1 MGYNTLILPGTD
13 HGGISTQSVV
23 EKQIAK
29 EKLSRYDLGREAF
42 TGRVNDWAEQYGG
55 TILSQLKRL
64 GCAYDWERTRYTLD
78 ADYTDAILTVFE
90 KLYAEGYIYLGYR
103 IVNWCPFHRT
113 AISDIEVEHEEE
125 QSFLYHIRYDFTDCS
140 GSVTV
145 ATTRPETMLGDTAV
159 AVNPKDPRYAGQIGK
174 TLTLP
179 LVNREIPLIGD
190 DFAQMEF
197 GTGAVKVTPAHD
209 PNDYEG
215 GPAESS
221 AFDYGNR
228 PGREHE
234 RERGGV
240 CRVRPL
246 RGAERRFLPTSKN
259 RASS

>member
-1 MGYNTLILPGTD
+1 MSESNEQLPTRYEPQATEAEIYQRWLAAGCFRAVPDEREKRFCITIPPPNITGALHLGHALNNTIMDTLGRWKRMLGYNTLILPGTD

-42 TGRVNDWAEQYGG
+42 TGRVNEWAEQYGG

-90 KLYAEGYIYLGYR
+90 KLYAKGYIYLGYR

-125 QSFLYHIRYDFTDCS
+125 QSFLYHIRYDFTDGS

-159 AVNPKDPRYAGQIGK
+159 AVNPKDPRYAEQIGK
-174 TLTLP
+174 TF
-179 LVNREIPLIGD
+179 I
-190 DFAQMEF
+190 F
-197 GTGAVKVTPAHD
+197 
-209 PNDYEG
+209 
-215 GPAESS
+215 
-221 AFDYGNR
+221 
-228 PGREHE
+228 
-234 RERGGV
+234 
-240 CRVRPL
+240 CR
-246 RGAERRFLPTSKN
+246 S
-259 RASS
+259 